1 MREEEANIDTEENSE
16 KQEMANVQ
24 DIAAESHI
32 QDMTK
37 TSNTLQ
43 VIDLEDFESEIEDDI
58 NEAQFRNIVYI
69 EESILTKALKTSKCI
84 ANQIR
89 ASDVKR
95 YQEDAR
101 TMEIQIWRIPTP
113 QHEGGIKNKPLG
125 RPREAWSAVSS
136 QVGRW

>member
-1 MREEEANIDTEENSE
+1 MREEEANIDTEENSHI
-16 KQEMANVQ
+16 QEMANVQ
-24 DIAAESHI
+24 DIAAESNI

-43 VIDLEDFESEIEDDI
+43 VIDLEDFESGIEDDI
-58 NEAQFRNIVYI
+58 DEAHFRKTVYI
-69 EESILTKALKTSKCI
+69 EESILNKALKTSKFV
-84 ANQIR
+84 AKKIR

-101 TMEIQIWRIPTP
+101 TMEIQVWRIPTP

-125 RPREAWSAVSS
+125 RPREAWSAVSG

>member
-1 MREEEANIDTEENSE
+1 MREEEANIDTEENSHI
-16 KQEMANVQ
+16 QEMANVQ
-24 DIAAESHI
+24 DIAAELNI

-43 VIDLEDFESEIEDDI
+43 VIDLEDFESGIEDDI
-58 NEAQFRNIVYI
+58 DEAHFTKTVYI
-69 EESILTKALKTSKCI
+69 EESILNKALKTSKFV
-84 ANQIR
+84 AKKIR

-101 TMEIQIWRIPTP
+101 TMEIQVWRIPTP

-125 RPREAWSAVSS
+125 RPREAWSAVSG